1 MAINSRAKGKR
12 GEGLV
17 ANMFRKW
24 GYDARRSQQFCGYH
38 GDADVIGVPYLHIE
52 VKWVQNLDI
61 PAAMAQADRDSD
73 AYMQKT
79 NIGVV
84 PVVIRK
90 ENRKP
95 WMVTMHLD
103 DLAGMYTG
111 CPAPFQ
117 TDAPGDGLVHMLFD
131 DWIKVYC
138 MYQQWRDE
146 Q

>member
-1 MAINSRAKGKR
+1 MALNSRAKGVR
-12 GEGLV
+12 GELAV
-17 ANMFRKW
+17 AHMFQEW
-24 GYDARRSQQFCGYH
+24 GYDAERGAQHDGLSGH
-38 GDADVIGVPYLHIE
+38 ADVVGVPYIWIE
-52 VKWVQNLDI
+52 AKWDEKLDI

-73 AYMQKT
+73 AYMART
-79 NIGVV
+79 NEGVV

-90 ENRKP
+90 TSRKP

-103 DLAGMYTG
+103 DLVGMYTG
-111 CPAPFQ
+111 CPAPFE
-117 TDAPGDGLVHMLFD
+117 TDAPGDGLVHMLFT

>member
-1 MAINSRAKGKR
+1 MINSRAKGKR
-12 GEGLV
+12 GELIV
-17 ANMFRKW
+17 AHMFRKW
-24 GYDARRSQQFCGYH
+24 GYPAERGQQHDGMTGH
-38 GDADVIGVPYLHIE
+38 ADVVNVPYLWLE
-52 VKWVQNLDI
+52 VKWRQDLDI

-73 AYMQKT
+73 AYMQRT
-79 NIGVV
+79 NEGVI

-111 CPAPFQ
+111 CPAPFE
-117 TDAPGDGLVHMLFD
+117 TDAPGDGLVHMLFS

>member
-1 MAINSRAKGKR
+1 MINSRAKGKR
-12 GEGLV
+12 GELIV
-17 ANMFRKW
+17 AHMFQKW
-24 GYDARRSQQFCGYH
+24 GYPAERGQQHDGMSGH
-38 GDADVIGVPYLHIE
+38 ADVVGVPYLWIE
-52 VKWVQNLDI
+52 VKWREGLDI
-61 PAAMAQADRDSD
+61 PEAMKQADRDSD
-73 AYMQKT
+73 AYMDRT
-79 NIGVV
+79 HEGVI

-90 ENRKP
+90 ENRRP

-131 DWIKVYC
+131 EWIRVFC
-138 MYQQWRDE
+138 MYSMWRDE

>member
-1 MAINSRAKGKR
+1 MINSRAKGKR
-12 GEGLV
+12 GELIV
-17 ANMFRKW
+17 AHMFQKW
-24 GYDARRSQQFCGYH
+24 GYPAERGCQHDGMTGH
-38 GDADVIGVPYLHIE
+38 ADVVKVPYLWVE
-52 VKWVQNLDI
+52 VKWQQDLDI

-73 AYMQKT
+73 AYMQEH
-79 NIGVV
+79 NEGVV

-90 ENRKP
+90 KNRQP

-117 TDAPGDGLVHMLFD
+117 TDAPGDGLVHMAFE
-131 DWIKVYC
+131 DWIRVYC

>member
-1 MAINSRAKGKR
+1 MINSHKKGKA
-12 GEGLV
+12 GELEV
-17 ANMFRKW
+17 AKLFKKW
-24 GYDARRSQQFCGYH
+24 GYDAHRGQQFSGMN
-38 GDADVIGVPYLHIE
+38 GDADVVGVPYIYIE
-52 VKWVQNLDI
+52 VKREESLNI
-61 PAAMAQADRDSD
+61 PDAMAQVDRDSD
-73 AYMQKT
+73 AYMERT
-79 NIGVV
+79 NEGVI
-84 PVVIRK
+84 PVVIRRQN
-90 ENRKP
+90 NRP